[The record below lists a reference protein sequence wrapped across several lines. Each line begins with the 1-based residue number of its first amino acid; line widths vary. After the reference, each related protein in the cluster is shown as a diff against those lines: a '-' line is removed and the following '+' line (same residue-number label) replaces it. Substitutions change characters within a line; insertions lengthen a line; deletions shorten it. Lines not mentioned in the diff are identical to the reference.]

1 MWIRRYTGVNHRVCD
16 RRHDALDSG
25 TSRVAAGLVRLLRS
39 VTLRMEAT
47 TRTHPLRDL
56 LALTKPG
63 ITVANTLMA
72 GAGLLVAE
80 RAPSIVQAMSVL
92 VGTAL
97 VVAAANTFNMV
108 LERRQDAVMERTCD
122 RPLAAGRLAARTAW
136 LFGAALSALG
146 GVILYMGA
154 NLPTALLGLGAVAMY
169 AFVYTPMKRM
179 TPLALHVGAIPGA
192 VPPLMGVM
200 AVTPESPTPGL
211 CLFAAVFLWQFPH
224 FLAIAVRRRDDYA
237 RAGIRAWSVVFGE
250 AGAHRLSRWAALLL
264 VPVGLLPTLSGGAG
278 VIAALGMV
286 GLAAWLAY
294 AAWPSRAWVKPTFLA
309 SLAYL
314 PALPIILGLDRLVA

>member
-1 MWIRRYTGVNHRVCD
+1 
-16 RRHDALDSG
+16 
-25 TSRVAAGLVRLLRS
+25 
-39 VTLRMEAT
+39 MEAT
-47 TRTHPLRDL
+47 PRTHPLRDL

-63 ITVANTLMA
+63 ITLANTAMA
-72 GAGLLVAE
+72 GAGLLVAQGT
-80 RAPSIVQAMSVL
+80 PTLLQIVSVL

-97 VVAAANTFNMV
+97 VVAAANTFNMA
-108 LERRQDAVMERTCD
+108 LEQHADASMERTRD

-136 LFGAALSALG
+136 RFGAALSAIG
-146 GVILYMGA
+146 GAILYMGT

-192 VPPLMGVM
+192 VPPLMGVT
-200 AVTPESPTPGL
+200 AVTPESPTAGL

-224 FLAIAVRRRDDYA
+224 FLAIAVRRKEDYA

-264 VPVGLLPTLSGGAG
+264 VPVGLLPTLAGSAGAL
-278 VIAALGMV
+278 AAIGMV
-286 GLAAWLAY
+286 GLAAWLAH
-294 AAWPSRAWVKPTFLA
+294 AAWPSRTWVKPTFLA

-314 PALPIILGLDRLVA
+314 PALPLILGLDRLVG

>member
-1 MWIRRYTGVNHRVCD
+1 
-16 RRHDALDSG
+16 
-25 TSRVAAGLVRLLRS
+25 
-39 VTLRMEAT
+39 MEAT

-72 GAGLLVAE
+72 GAGLLVAQGTPTLLQI
-80 RAPSIVQAMSVL
+80 ASVL

-97 VVAAANTFNMV
+97 VVAAANTFNMA
-108 LERRQDAVMERTCD
+108 LERHADARMERTRD
-122 RPLAAGRLAARTAW
+122 RPLAAGRLGAGTAW
-136 LFGAALSALG
+136 AFGAALSALG
-146 GVILYMGA
+146 GAILFTGT
-154 NLPTALLGLGAVAMY
+154 NLPTALLGLGAIAMY
-169 AFVYTPMKRM
+169 AFVYTPLKRL

-224 FLAIAVRRRDDYA
+224 FLAIAVRRKDDYA

-264 VPVGLLPTLSGGAG
+264 VPIGLLPTLAGSTGAL
-278 VIAALGMV
+278 AAIGMV
-286 GLAAWLAY
+286 ALAAWLAY
-294 AAWPSRAWVKPTFLA
+294 AAWPSRAWVRPTFLA

-314 PALPIILGLDRLVA
+314 PALPLLLAVDRLIR